1 MFPPS
6 LPPVRIAAAG
16 VEAAAR
22 ELHLAAG
29 ASSGIVTPFIGMQA
43 TVHSL
48 CKQLISHDLNSVVTE
63 LLLRV
68 KMFQDRAM
76 AKNAIKVWICLPHPP
91 LSPPLLVPM
100 DLPWICLGSAMDLP
114 WICFPHPPL
123 PPPCLSPQAA
133 SRRWYVCGLREVRK
147 AVKLKRALSV
157 VVAPNIEQMDAVGGL
172 DDHLQDILD
181 KCAEQG
187 VTVVFA
193 LTRKRLGQ
201 VYGCRKR
208 VSAVAVLDAQGVEE
222 LHVRMVALTG
232 EGQAEWEER
241 VKEGGGVPPVILL
254 EEREEEE
261 GEPGPWGGRGG
272 GSSDVEC

>member
-76 AKNAIKVWICLPHPP
+76 AKNAIKVWICLPHPR
-91 LSPPLLVPM
+91 LSPPCLS
-100 DLPWICLGSAMDLP
+100 PWICHGSTSLTLH
-114 WICFPHPPL
+114 CFPHPPCSSL
-123 PPPCLSPQAA
+123 LVPT
-133 SRRWYVCGLREVRK
+133 
-147 AVKLKRALSV
+147 
-157 VVAPNIEQMDAVGGL
+157 GGL
-172 DDHLQDILD
+172 P
-181 KCAEQG
+181 
-187 VTVVFA
+187 A
-193 LTRKRLGQ
+193 L
-201 VYGCRKR
+201 VR
-208 VSAVAVLDAQGVEE
+208 VWAA
-222 LHVRMVALTG
+222 
-232 EGQAEWEER
+232 
-241 VKEGGGVPPVILL
+241 
-254 EEREEEE
+254 
-261 GEPGPWGGRGG
+261 
-272 GSSDVEC
+272 